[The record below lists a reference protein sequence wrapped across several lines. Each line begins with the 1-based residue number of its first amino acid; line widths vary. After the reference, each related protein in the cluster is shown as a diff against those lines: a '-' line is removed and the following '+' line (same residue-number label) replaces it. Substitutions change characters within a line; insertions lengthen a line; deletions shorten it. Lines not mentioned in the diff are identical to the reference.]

1 MRSDRF
7 LSVFE
12 ANPIVRRAPLLLP
25 LFAVL
30 IFAGCSAE
38 EENRLPRPPV
48 PIPVSVAIDEE
59 GVRLSPE
66 RVAIPGQ
73 KPVNI
78 NQNANAAI
86 GQARQVE
93 DATVVFTVSNQTG
106 AAARLF
112 VEGPVGRGEIIPP
125 GGTADFQ
132 MGLPTGIYRLSTP
145 TTPGTGR
152 LTVGPSRVSSGTSV
166 LTP

>member
-1 MRSDRF
+1 
-7 LSVFE
+7 VFE
-12 ANPIVRRAPLLLP
+12 ANPTVRRASLLLAAAAA
-25 LFAVL
+25 LSL
-30 IFAGCSAE
+30 AGCSADDE
-38 EENRLPRPPV
+38 GRLPRPPI
-48 PIPVSVAIDEE
+48 PIPISVAVDEDE
-59 GVRLSPE
+59 VRISPD

-73 KPVNI
+73 RPVNI

-93 DATVVFTVSNQTG
+93 DATVVFTVSNRLDRP
-106 AAARLF
+106 ARLF
-112 VEGPVGRGEIIPP
+112 VEGPAERVEPIAS

-132 MGLPTGIYRLSTP
+132 MALPTGIYRLSAP
-145 TTPGTGR
+145 GVSGTGR